1 MNLLVCV
8 IDPTIELLLK
18 NISHLAASIVD
29 LPPTCSALFSWC
41 LPSAAAGM
49 LRLSGGQ
56 HRH

>member
-18 NISHLAASIVD
+18 NISHLATSIVD
-29 LPPTCSALFSWC
+29 IPLTHSALFSWC
-41 LPSAAAGM
+41 LPSVAAGTP
-49 LRLSGGQ
+49 RLSGGQ